1 MRIRAR
7 DGDQGGSA
15 FTDLLFNA
23 LLGFA
28 FMFVAAFSLIAEPD
42 KRGNTERKAEM
53 LVTAS
58 WPDDY
63 ADDVDLLVEDPR
75 GELVWFRNPDSALMH
90 LERDDRGS
98 ALDRAVVDGT
108 VVGTAINQETVSIR
122 SLAAGEYVVNVLHYR
137 AGSDGPVPV
146 SIKVERLNPSLSLV
160 YYGKRT
166 LGGVGDEQTAVRFTV
181 GAAGEIVSRNE
192 LPKALLQRSWQ

>member
-1 MRIRAR
+1 MRIRSPE
-7 DGDQGGSA
+7 GDHGGSA

-42 KRGNTERKAEM
+42 ARGNTERKAEM
-53 LVTAS
+53 LIVAN

-98 ALDRAVVDGT
+98 AMDRAVVDGT

-122 SLAAGEYVVNVLHYR
+122 ALAAGEYVVNVLHYR
-137 AGSDGPVPV
+137 AGNDGPVPV
-146 SIKVERLNPSLSLV
+146 SIKVERLNPELSLV
-160 YYGKRT
+160 YYGKRI
-166 LGGVGDEQTAVRFTV
+166 LAGVGDEQTAVRFTV
-181 GAAGEIVSRNE
+181 GPDGEIASRSE
-192 LPKALLQRSWQ
+192 LPKALLERTWQ